1 MTVRTISQF
10 ITELYNNLQMEFIYH
25 DNRYMISGYV
35 GASDEIYT
43 LELWNITTNTLVF
56 KCSDKLREKCVEQ
69 FEDSKVFDGRTI
81 YEAED
86 EIIVQYG

>member
-1 MTVRTISQF
+1 MTGRTISEF
-10 ITELYNNLQMEFIYH
+10 ITELYNNPEMEFIYH
-25 DNRYMISGYV
+25 YNRYMISGYV
-35 GASDEIYT
+35 GSSDEIYT

-69 FEDSKVFDGRTI
+69 FEDSKLFDNRTI

-86 EIIVQYG
+86 EINIRYG

>member
-1 MTVRTISQF
+1 MTGRTISEF
-10 ITELYNNLQMEFIYH
+10 ITELYNNPEMEFIYH

-35 GASDEIYT
+35 GSSDEIYT
-43 LELWNITTNTLVF
+43 LELWNIATNTLIF

-86 EIIVQYG
+86 EINVQYG